1 MIKIYLDVSAAIHP
15 NEYTKD
21 ATLNAENR
29 ASRAEGC
36 ATLLGKR
43 RAH

>member
-1 MIKIYLDVSAAIHP
+1 MIKIYLEVSAVIHA

-29 ASRAEGC
+29 ASRAKGC
-36 ATLLGKR
+36 AILLGKR
-43 RAH
+43 LAH